1 MTSDNVV
8 HKNNNILGIITTDNK
23 YSQRGSY
30 FGPALQNYFDGDWFP
45 LSRLDMHK
53 WEKQKFW
60 SPNGLTNPFH
70 QTNELFT
77 SNRKTLCNFC
87 A

>member
-45 LSRLDMHK
+45 LSRLDMYK
-53 WEKQKFW
+53 
-60 SPNGLTNPFH
+60 
-70 QTNELFT
+70 
-77 SNRKTLCNFC
+77 
-87 A
+87 